1 MTSEAQLDEARLS
14 VERNVMGR
22 IYSSAVYPNGDGDV
36 MRDEVLSDHIKRISK
51 NITPDCPELPIPKVP
66 RFWKSETLANGIPP
80 AYLAF
85 TAAEITREFAFHS
98 LAGLSPGMS
107 LAIGASGNHHH

>member
-36 MRDEVLSDHIKRISK
+36 MRDEVLSDHIKRVSK
-51 NITPDCPELPIPKVP
+51 NLTPDCAELSIPKVNLSG
-66 RFWKSETLANGIPP
+66 RSCLLVKM
-80 AYLAF
+80 
-85 TAAEITREFAFHS
+85 FHS
-98 LAGLSPGMS
+98 RFSTDMS
-107 LAIGASGNHHH
+107 